1 MTVEIEMTDAEYNS
15 ISEYAAENKI
25 GISELFLK
33 TLLEKIGYETISDE
47 NLLKVSNEILK
58 ERAEVYKVLAQ

>member
-1 MTVEIEMTDAEYNS
+1 MTVEIEMTDAEYNF

-25 GISELFLK
+25 SLTKFFLK
-33 TLLEKIGYETISDE
+33 SALEKIGYETISDE
-47 NLLKVSNEILK
+47 ELLKIANEIMK